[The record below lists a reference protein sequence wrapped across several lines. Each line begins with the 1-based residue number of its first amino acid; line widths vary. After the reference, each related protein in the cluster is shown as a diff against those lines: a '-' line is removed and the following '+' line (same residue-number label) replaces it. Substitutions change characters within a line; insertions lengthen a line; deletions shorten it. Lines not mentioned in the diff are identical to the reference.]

1 MEIKIT
7 KKQKLLEINNEMC
20 HNYYY
25 LVHGR
30 IYNDDKTAYRKF
42 KFISWFD
49 IFDVDEYFNGD
60 DGDDPITKEMIM
72 EYLDECIWATI
83 TMIKDYD
90 DEVSLKYFYDICNES
105 IIRYNEIARF
115 W

>member
-1 MEIKIT
+1 M
-7 KKQKLLEINNEMC
+7 INNRE
-20 HNYYY
+20 
-25 LVHGR
+25 
-30 IYNDDKTAYRKF
+30 
-42 KFISWFD
+42 
-49 IFDVDEYFNGD
+49 
-60 DGDDPITKEMIM
+60 IM
-72 EYLDECIWATI
+72 ETI